1 MKTCQAAYWKEH
13 ERYDA
18 HHHHGDYRN
27 HSGQLVLV
35 VKDVHQ
41 TEHKDPDHVDGERDE
56 EHEEVSVVPPSYAV
70 VDPGTVV
77 VEYLYAVVTD
87 AAVRTAGRTIEL
99 TGDTPFHSDLDRT
112 NVTTP
117 SQPAEF

>member
-1 MKTCQAAYWKEH
+1 MH
-13 ERYDA
+13 E
-18 HHHHGDYRN
+18 
-27 HSGQLVLV
+27 
-35 VKDVHQ
+35 

-77 VEYLYAVVTD
+77 VEYLYAVITD

-99 TGDTPFHSDLDRT
+99 TGDAPFHSDLDST
-112 NVTTP
+112 NVRTP
-117 SQPAEF
+117 SLPAEC

>member
-1 MKTCQAAYWKEH
+1 MH
-13 ERYDA
+13 E
-18 HHHHGDYRN
+18 
-27 HSGQLVLV
+27 
-35 VKDVHQ
+35 

-56 EHEEVSVVPPSYAV
+56 EHEEVSVIPPSYAV

-87 AAVRTAGRTIEL
+87 AAVRTAWRTIEL
-99 TGDTPFHSDLDRT
+99 TRDTPFHSDLDRT